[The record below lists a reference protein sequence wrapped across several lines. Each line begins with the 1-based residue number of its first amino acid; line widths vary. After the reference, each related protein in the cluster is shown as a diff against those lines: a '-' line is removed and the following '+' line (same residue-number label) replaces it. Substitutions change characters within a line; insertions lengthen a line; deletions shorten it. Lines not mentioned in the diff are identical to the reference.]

1 MARVKK
7 MIKDCMVSNYSCLR
21 KYVVALI
28 MISGIGQSAFLCGSE
43 APSGAG
49 QEDWLS
55 SAWKTM
61 QNPYFVM
68 VVGHVVLPVI
78 VNKSD
83 DIYVYYWLTDEQ
95 REEILKK
102 RHEEKEERRVMVEMQ
117 KTELQLRSDPR
128 WKDLTFAEAF
138 DTARLRKQ
146 SLRENDILLS
156 RAERENEESEIQHLK
171 KMVQSTSFEKRT
183 EAQEKLDAYINARIK
198 VRLERSMAS

>member
-1 MARVKK
+1 
-7 MIKDCMVSNYSCLR
+7 MVCNYSCLR
-21 KYVVALI
+21 KYVVILM
-28 MISGIGQSAFLCGSE
+28 MIGVMAQPVGLFAAES
-43 APSGAG
+43 PSGG
-49 QEDWLS
+49 DQGDWLS

-95 REEILKK
+95 REEVLKK
-102 RHEEKEERRVMVEMQ
+102 RDQEKEERRVLMEMQ
-117 KTELQLRSDPR
+117 KTELQLRRDPR

-138 DTARLRKQ
+138 DTERLRKQ
-146 SLRENDILLS
+146 NLRQNEIVLA
-156 RAERENEESEIQHLK
+156 RAERENENSELDHLK
-171 KMVQSTSFEKRT
+171 KMMQNASPEKRS
-183 EAQEKLDAYINARIK
+183 EVQEKLDAYINARIK